1 MSDQIQPLVLKH
13 YGISPWEINVIT
25 SILDKR
31 FKTEDEEI
39 ENTYEDKFVSHLEIS
54 FPYSFNEE
62 FFKWFDFRE
71 WDKLKGV
78 FKEMKRRRG
87 NGKAIKIELNFSG
100 DPHITFIIQ
109 SDQSQWFKMEVEKID
124 FVVELLPYHLEPDKI
139 PKGVKKVIYNFNQET
154 ARWKLNTVYT
164 NDEVFVNSEKGWKLT
179 T

>member
-1 MSDQIQPLVLKH
+1 MSNQIKPLLMKH

-39 ENTYEDKFVSHLEIS
+39 ENTYEDKFVSHLEIA
-54 FPYSFNEE
+54 FPYSFNDE
-62 FFKWFDFRE
+62 FFKWFDFKE
-71 WDKLKGV
+71 WDRLKGV

-87 NGKAIKIELNFSG
+87 DGKAIKIELNFSG
-100 DPHITFIIQ
+100 DPDINFILQ

-124 FVVELLPYHLEPDKI
+124 FVVELLPYHLDKDKI
-139 PKGVKKVIYNFNQET
+139 PKNVKSVIYNFDQEA
-154 ARWKLNTVYT
+154 ARWKIITVFT
-164 NDEVFVNSEKGWKLT
+164 DVGKFVDSVSGWKLT

>member
-1 MSDQIQPLVLKH
+1 MSDQIQPLFMKH

-31 FKTEDEEI
+31 FQTEDEEI
-39 ENTYEDKFVSHLEIS
+39 ENTYEDKFVSHLQIS

-62 FFKWFDFRE
+62 FFKWFDFKE

-87 NGKAIKIELNFSG
+87 NGKAIRIELNFLG
-100 DPHITFIIQ
+100 QPDITFIIQ

-124 FVVELLPYHLEPDKI
+124 FVVELLPYHLD
-139 PKGVKKVIYNFNQET
+139 PKKLPENVTEVVYNFDID
-154 ARWKLNTVYT
+154 AVRWKINTVIS
-164 NDEVFVNSEKGWKLT
+164 NEKKFVNSGDSWKIIT
-179 T
+179 

>member
-1 MSDQIQPLVLKH
+1 MSDQIQSLVLKH

-62 FFKWFDFRE
+62 FFKWFDFKE

-87 NGKAIKIELNFSG
+87 NGRAIRIVLNFAG
-100 DPHITFIIQ
+100 EPDITFVIQ

-139 PKGVKKVIYNFNQET
+139 PEGVKKVIYNFNQET
-154 ARWKLNTVYT
+154 ARWKINTIYT
-164 NDEVFVNSEKGWKLT
+164 NDEIFVNSEKGWKLT

>member
-1 MSDQIQPLVLKH
+1 VSNQIKPLFMKH

-39 ENTYEDKFVSHLEIS
+39 ENTYEDKFVSYLEIA
-54 FPYSFNEE
+54 FPYSFNDE
-62 FFKWFDFRE
+62 FFKWFDYKE
-71 WDKLKGV
+71 WDRLKGV

-87 NGKAIKIELNFSG
+87 DGKAIKIELNFSG
-100 DPHITFIIQ
+100 DPDINFSLQ

-124 FVVELLPYHLEPDKI
+124 FVVELLPYHLDKDKI
-139 PKGVKKVIYNFNQET
+139 PKNVKSIIYNFDQDA
-154 ARWKLNTVYT
+154 ARWKIITIFT
-164 NDEVFVNSEKGWKLT
+164 DEKKFVDSENGWKLT

>member
-1 MSDQIQPLVLKH
+1 MSNQIQPLFLKH

-39 ENTYEDKFVSHLEIS
+39 ENTYESKFVSYLEIS

-62 FFKWFDFRE
+62 FFRWFDFKE
-71 WDKLKGV
+71 WDRLKGV

-87 NGKAIKIELNFSG
+87 NGKAIKIELHFSG
-100 DPHITFIIQ
+100 EPNITFVIQ
-109 SDQSQWFKMEVEKID
+109 SDLSQWFKMEVEKID

-139 PKGVKKVIYNFNQET
+139 PNGVKRVVYNFDQNA
-154 ARWKLNTVYT
+154 ARWRLNTVYT
-164 NDEVFVNSEKGWKLT
+164 DNKIFVNSENGWKLT

>member
-1 MSDQIQPLVLKH
+1 MSDQVQPLVLKH

-31 FKTEDEEI
+31 FKTEEDEI
-39 ENTYEDKFVSHLEIS
+39 ENTYENKFVSHLEIS

-87 NGKAIKIELNFSG
+87 NGKAIKIELNFAG
-100 DPHITFIIQ
+100 EPDITFVIQ

>member
-1 MSDQIQPLVLKH
+1 MSDQIQPLFLKH

-31 FKTEDEEI
+31 FQTEDEEI
-39 ENTYEDKFVSHLEIS
+39 ENRYENKFVSHLEIS

-62 FFKWFDFRE
+62 FFRWFDFKE
-71 WDKLKGV
+71 WDRLKGV

-87 NGKAIKIELNFSG
+87 NGKAIRIELNFAG
-100 DPHITFIIQ
+100 TPDIIFIIQ

-139 PKGVKKVIYNFNQET
+139 PKGVKKVIYNFNQDT

-164 NDEVFVNSEKGWKLT
+164 NDEVFVNSENGWRST

>member
-1 MSDQIQPLVLKH
+1 MSDEIQPLLLKH

-31 FKTEDEEI
+31 FQTKDEEI

-62 FFKWFDFRE
+62 FFKWFDFKE
-71 WDKLKGV
+71 WDRLKGV

-87 NGKAIKIELNFSG
+87 DGKAIKIELNFSG
-100 DPHITFIIQ
+100 DPDINFILQ

-124 FVVELLPYHLEPDKI
+124 FVVELLPYHLAPDKI
-139 PKGVKKVIYNFNQET
+139 PKGVKKVVYNFDQT
-154 ARWKLNTVYT
+154 AARWRLNTAYT
-164 NDEVFVNSEKGWKLT
+164 DEKIFVNSENGWKLT

>member
-1 MSDQIQPLVLKH
+1 VSDEIQPLLLKH

-31 FKTEDEEI
+31 FQTKDEEI

-62 FFKWFDFRE
+62 FFKWFDFKE
-71 WDKLKGV
+71 WDRLKGV

-100 DPHITFIIQ
+100 DPDITFIIQ

-124 FVVELLPYHLEPDKI
+124 FVVELLPYHLEPNKI
-139 PKGVKKVIYNFNQET
+139 PRGVNKVVYNFDQT
-154 ARWKLNTVYT
+154 AARWRLSTAYT
-164 NDEVFVNSEKGWKLT
+164 GENKFLNSENGWKLIT
-179 T
+179 

>member
-1 MSDQIQPLVLKH
+1 MSDQIQPLFMKH

-31 FKTEDEEI
+31 FQTDDEEI
-39 ENTYEDKFVSHLEIS
+39 ENTYENKFVSHLEIS

-62 FFKWFDFRE
+62 FFKWFDFKE

-100 DPHITFIIQ
+100 DPNIIFIIQ

-124 FVVELLPYHLEPDKI
+124 FVVELLPYHLGPDKI
-139 PKGVKKVIYNFNQET
+139 PKGVKKAVYNFDQTT
-154 ARWKLNTVYT
+154 ARWRLSIVYT
-164 NDEVFVNSEKGWKLT
+164 DDKMFVNSENGWKLT
-179 T
+179 I

>member
-1 MSDQIQPLVLKH
+1 MSDQVQPLFLKH
-13 YGISPWEINVIT
+13 YGIAPWEINVIT

-31 FKTEDEEI
+31 FQTEDEEI
-39 ENTYEDKFVSHLEIS
+39 ENTYEDKFVSHIEIS

-87 NGKAIKIELNFSG
+87 NGRAIRIVLNFSG
-100 DPHITFIIQ
+100 EPDITFVIQ

-124 FVVELLPYHLEPDKI
+124 FVVELLPYHLDKDNI
-139 PKGVKKVIYNFNQET
+139 PKNVKSIVYNFDQEA
-154 ARWKLNTVYT
+154 ARWKIITAFT
-164 NDEVFVNSEKGWKLT
+164 NEKKFINSENGWELT

>member
-1 MSDQIQPLVLKH
+1 MSDQVQPLFLKH

-31 FKTEDEEI
+31 FQTEDEEI
-39 ENTYEDKFVSHLEIS
+39 ENTYEDKFVSHIEIS

-62 FFKWFDFRE
+62 FFKWFDFKE

-87 NGKAIKIELNFSG
+87 NGKAIKIELNFAG
-100 DPHITFIIQ
+100 EPDITFVIQ

-124 FVVELLPYHLEPDKI
+124 FVVELLPYHLDKDKI
-139 PKGVKKVIYNFNQET
+139 PKNVKSIIYNFDQEA
-154 ARWKLNTVYT
+154 ARWKIRTAFA
-164 NDEVFVNSEKGWKLT
+164 DGKKFMNSENGWKLIT
-179 T
+179 